1 MLKKL
6 KPEEAAA
13 RLKAIESLREQLHG
27 NEAEHL
33 KSRKGALMGGL
44 HKATEAEQAKH
55 AAGDEHG
62 MDTHG
67 DAYDGDAAD
76 DSSDD
81 GRSNYALGGEVRPM
95 PPPEDP
101 HSLPA
106 PPPER
111 PRTLPPD
118 APRSPKKERE
128 PKMAYAE
135 GGRVDA
141 PSDAGM
147 HRKGSDEGEMSHP
160 NLGFAKGGEVED
172 KKAMLLKKFLAEYC

>member
-6 KPEEAAA
+6 KPEEASA
-13 RLKAIESLREQLHG
+13 RLKAIESLREQLHS

-44 HKATEAEQAKH
+44 HKATEHDLDEH
-55 AAGDEHG
+55 SAGDAHG
-62 MDTHG
+62 MDTHNG
-67 DAYDGDAAD
+67 LSDD

-81 GRSNYALGGEVRPM
+81 GRSNYDLGGEVRPM

-118 APRSPKKERE
+118 APLPPKKHRE
-128 PKMAYAE
+128 PKMVYAD
-135 GGRVDA
+135 GGRVDS

-147 HRKGSDEGEMSHP
+147 HRKGPDEGEMSHP
-160 NLGFAKGGEVED
+160 NLGFAKGGEVDD
-172 KKAMLLKKFLAEYC
+172 KKAALLKKFLAEYC